1 MSHILAKDYPWIVN
15 SDIPWKSLSK
25 DIADAKVVLI
35 TTAGLYQW
43 KTQKHFNLA
52 AENGDSSFRELKR
65 PIEGT
70 ESRYSHKS
78 QEWLRPA
85 MLDMNCTF
93 PIDRLM
99 DLTRERRIGSVS
111 ESHFSVMGEITNP
124 SELID
129 DSIPK
134 LIKLVQKYLIDI
146 AIICP
151 VGPLDHQTGGLIAR
165 ALEDE
170 GICTVMI
177 GSIKSICE
185 NIKPP
190 RTVLVRFPFG
200 QLFGAPFDISTQ
212 KEVLAECLIHIKS
225 IREPGEIAP
234 LNLNWRTS
242 IARSL
247 EAKPNLFQLLNQNPE
262 RIKEP
267 ADKKKISA
275 DKF

>member
-1 MSHILAKDYPWIVN
+1 MNLTALKDYPWIVS
-15 SDIPWKSLSK
+15 SDVPWKSLSK
-25 DIADAKVVLI
+25 DISEAKVVLI
-35 TTAGLYQW
+35 TTSGLYQW
-43 KTQKHFNLA
+43 QTQKHFNLA
-52 AENGDSSFRELKR
+52 EEGGDASFRELKR
-65 PIEGT
+65 PIEQT

-85 MLDMNCTF
+85 LLDMNCTF

-111 ESHFSVMGEITNP
+111 ESHFSVMGEIENP
-124 SELID
+124 QELID
-129 DSIPK
+129 DTAT
-134 LIKLVQKYLIDI
+134 KLVKLLQKYLIDI

-151 VGPLDHQTGGLIAR
+151 VGPLDHQTGGIIAR
-165 ALEDE
+165 ELEEE
-170 GICTVMI
+170 GICTVMVA
-177 GSIKSICE
+177 SLRSVCE

-200 QLFGAPFDISTQ
+200 QVFGAPFDITTQ

-234 LNLNWRTS
+234 LNLTWQSSVERALKS
-242 IARSL
+242 R
-247 EAKPNLFQLLNQNPE
+247 PNLFQLLSQNPE
-262 RIKEP
+262 KTREP
-267 ADKKKISA
+267 LDKKKISA

>member
-1 MSHILAKDYPWIVN
+1 MSQAISKDYPWIVN
-15 SDIPWKSLSK
+15 SDVPWKSLSK
-25 DIADAKVVLI
+25 EISDAKVVLI
-35 TTAGLYQW
+35 TTSGLYQW

-52 AENGDSSFRELKR
+52 VESGDVSFRELKR
-65 PIEGT
+65 PIEET

-111 ESHFSVMGEITNP
+111 ESHFSVMGEIADP
-124 SELID
+124 AELID
-129 DSIPK
+129 DTIPK
-134 LIKLVQKYLIDI
+134 LIKLIQKYLIDI

-170 GICTVMI
+170 GVSTVMI
-177 GSIKSICE
+177 ASLKTVCE
-185 NIKPP
+185 NVKPP

-212 KEVLAECLIHIKS
+212 KEILAECLIHIKS

-234 LNLNWRTS
+234 LNLTWRNS
-242 IARSL
+242 VERAL
-247 EAKPNLFQLLNQNPE
+247 AAKPNLFQLLSQNPDKN
-262 RIKEP
+262 REP
-267 ADKKKISA
+267 ADKKKIAA